1 MWSGPRNISTALMRS
16 FENRDDTVVLDEPF
30 YAYYLKRT
38 GFYHPGR
45 NSVLKS
51 QSSSWTDVA
60 SSCLNEIPF
69 NKALWYQKHMAHH
82 FFDNN
87 NMDWIVGSNNCLL
100 IRDPKAVI
108 GSYKKNF
115 SINSSLQLGYPQQ
128 LKIYNIV
135 VEQTGEPP
143 IIIDSK
149 DLLLH
154 PKIILKKLCKSL
166 GIVFSSKMLK
176 WPKGRRKSDGVW
188 AKYWYESV
196 EKSTGFKKYK
206 KKKITLNTNEKKI
219 YSECLPFYNRLFQ
232 LRIKP

>member
-16 FENRDDTVVLDEPF
+16 FENRDDTAVLDEPF

-38 GFYHPGR
+38 GFHHPGR

-51 QSSSWTDVA
+51 QSSSWTNVA
-60 SSCLNEIPF
+60 SFCLNEIPS

-108 GSYKKNF
+108 ESYKKNF

-166 GIVFSSKMLK
+166 GLPSS
-176 WPKGRRKSDGVW
+176 W
-188 AKYWYESV
+188 
-196 EKSTGFKKYK
+196 KKLGP
-206 KKKITLNTNEKKI
+206 KITK
-219 YSECLPFYNRLFQ
+219 F
-232 LRIKP
+232 